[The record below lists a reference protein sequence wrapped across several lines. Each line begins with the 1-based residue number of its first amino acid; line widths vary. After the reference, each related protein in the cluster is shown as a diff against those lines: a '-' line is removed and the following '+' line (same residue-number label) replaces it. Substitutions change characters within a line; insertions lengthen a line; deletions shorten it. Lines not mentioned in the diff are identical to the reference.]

1 MGDIIAIELYWIV
14 ALACLVMLHEILI
27 PWCHL
32 LDVLGMMTIR
42 DEFKVEACDT
52 CRKVVRK
59 TFIISFGQLKGNY
72 GTT

>member
-1 MGDIIAIELYWIV
+1 MRDIIAIDLYWIV
-14 ALACLVMLHEILI
+14 ALACLVMFHEILI

-32 LDVLGMMTIR
+32 LDVLGMTNS
-42 DEFKVEACDT
+42 KVEACDT
-52 CRKVVRK
+52 CKKVVRK